1 MAAGFTLSLYPWTY
15 NAQINENGSW
25 NEEYVEKP
33 HGTPEEENALS
44 PAEHQA
50 AMSARNSF
58 PELPM
63 INYTSQY
70 GMGCFE
76 GLKAYPQK
84 DGSLKLFR
92 PDLNAKRFRESME
105 GLKMPGFP
113 EDMFLDAVKKLVRLN
128 DELGFRPAY
137 DPAWEKDNFLH
148 ATSIYLRPFSWTEGG
163 IGLNLSKNPYV
174 VVVATPVGSYFDPDA
189 SSAAITTS
197 TVRATDGGTGWIKCN
212 ANYVIPTLAKK
223 QAIADGY
230 MEAIFL
236 DYKEQKYIEEG
247 SSCNIFFLLKSG
259 SLVTP
264 ALEGRVLN
272 GVNRR
277 SVMQL
282 AKDQGVTVEERRIS
296 IEEAMSEGVECFVT
310 GTAAG
315 VSYIESVTH
324 QGNTAVYNNRKI
336 GEFTQNM
343 LHTLKGIQYG
353 AEEDR
358 HGWMFEV

>member
-15 NAQINENGSW
+15 NAQYQNDGSW
-25 NEEYVEKP
+25 KEEYVEKP
-33 HGTPEEENALS
+33 HKS
-44 PAEHQA
+44 PAEEAGLGEADHRA
-50 AMSARNSF
+50 VMRERNSF

-76 GLKAYPQK
+76 GLKAFPQK
-84 DGSLKLFR
+84 DGSLKMFR
-92 PDLNAKRFRESME
+92 PDLNARRFRESME
-105 GLKMPGFP
+105 GLRMPGFP
-113 EDMFLDAVKKLVRLN
+113 EDMFLEAVRKVVRLN
-128 DELGFRPAY
+128 EELGFRPAY
-137 DPAWEKDNFLH
+137 DPAWEADNFLH

-163 IGLNLSKNPYV
+163 IGLNLSSNPYA

-189 SSAAITTS
+189 SSKAVTTD

-223 QAIADGY
+223 QAIAEGY

-236 DYKEQKYIEEG
+236 DYKERKYIEEG

-259 SLVTP
+259 ALVTP
-264 ALEGRVLN
+264 ALEKRVLN

-282 AKDQGVTVEERRIS
+282 AKDMGVKVEERRIS
-296 IEEAMSEGVECFVT
+296 IEEAMDDGTECFVT

-315 VSYIESVTH
+315 VSFIESVTH
-324 QGNTAVYNNRKI
+324 QGKTAEYNGGKM
-336 GEFTQNM
+336 GDFTRTM

-353 AEEDR
+353 AEPDK

>member
-15 NAQINENGSW
+15 NAQYKTDGNWKED
-25 NEEYVEKP
+25 YVEKP
-33 HGTPEEENALS
+33 HKTVDEEASLGA
-44 PAEHQA
+44 AERQNI
-50 AMSARNSF
+50 MTARNSF

-76 GLKAYPQK
+76 GLKAFPQK

-92 PDLNAKRFRESME
+92 PDLNAQRFKESME

-113 EDMFLDAVKKLVRLN
+113 EDMFFDAVKSVVKRN
-128 DELGFRPAY
+128 ADLGFRPQY
-137 DPAWEKDNFLH
+137 DKAWEADNFLH
-148 ATSIYLRPFSWTEGG
+148 ATSVYLRPFSWTEGG
-163 IGLNLSKNPYV
+163 IGLNLSSNPYV
-174 VVVATPVGSYFDPDA
+174 VIVTTPVGSYFDPDA
-189 SSAAITTS
+189 SSKAITTDS
-197 TVRATDGGTGWIKCN
+197 VRATDNGTGWIKCN

-223 QAIADGY
+223 QAIAEGY

-236 DYKEQKYIEEG
+236 DYKEQKFIEEG
-247 SSCNIFFLLKSG
+247 SSCNIFFLLKNG
-259 SLVTP
+259 SLATP
-264 ALEGRVLN
+264 ALERRVLN

-282 AKDQGVTVEERRIS
+282 AEDKGVRVEERRIS
-296 IEEAMSEGVECFVT
+296 IDEAMSEGTECFVT

-324 QGNTAVYNNRKI
+324 KGKTAEFNGGKM
-336 GEFTQNM
+336 GEFTRDM

-353 AEEDR
+353 AEEDT
-358 HGWMFEV
+358 HGWMFGI